1 MKNKFFILPFFAV
14 IVISLIFLASQI
26 PTAKVNPKDLPIALV
41 NEDQSEMST
50 TLAEKLLENAP
61 DAIKFVQY
69 DSVQA
74 MKEGM
79 NERETYAG
87 LVIPESFT
95 AQIASLQK
103 GSHEQATVQIYLNEG
118 YNTTVATTTETMLQ
132 KIVAQLSSSV
142 SEQMTTQLAQV
153 AEQMKQQV
161 GDNAQLATMISP
173 IQPDAV
179 KLLADPITS
188 ETKKVNAAGDLAS
201 VPMGLFTS
209 VWMSSLLGAMLF
221 YMAGNFKKEPTLK
234 EQRTN
239 QFVQFLLPII
249 YALFAGYVITLIATW
264 ILGYEFTSFNT
275 IALTLTIA
283 VLGFTYLIL
292 AGLKLIGIPVL
303 PVFVILMFFS
313 LPLLQMAPEM
323 MPSFYQDFV
332 VPWLPMEFL
341 IDALKEVVFFGN
353 SVINSYTIVLIWI
366 AVISA
371 IVLLVRNFFLNK
383 KLKA

>member
-26 PTAKVNPKDLPIALV
+26 PTAKVTPKDLPIALV

-179 KLLADPITS
+179 KILADPITS

-221 YMAGNFKKEPTLK
+221 YMAGSIKKEPTLK

-239 QFVQFLLPII
+239 QLIQFLLPIV
-249 YALFAGYVITLIATW
+249 YAFFGGYAITLIATW

-292 AGLKLIGIPVL
+292 AGLKLIGIPIL
-303 PVFVILMFFS
+303 PVFVILMFFG
-313 LPLLQMAPEM
+313 LPLIQMAPEM

-332 VPWLPMEFL
+332 VSWLPMGFL

-353 SVINSYTIVLIWI
+353 SVINSYSIVLIWI